1 VIAKKA
7 LAEHTHSCSYMVDED
22 DSDLGQSSRR
32 PLSNDLSIGGRQQEK
47 IKIPPSVSKPAWRKR
62 MNVGGKIYEDEFMVL
77 NTRLKQYGYESTI
90 ALLRDFK
97 DGIFPEDYFKPQ
109 GALDMG
115 QNQSNS
121 RVVSLMNGKPNPVSS
136 SGYKIINKK
145 GDWRKVSIVLSSY
158 IICFTKVYRCSSCSC
173 SLI

>member
-1 VIAKKA
+1 MLI
-7 LAEHTHSCSYMVDED
+7 HCPMDDED
-22 DSDLGQSSRR
+22 EYDSDLSQSRR
-32 PLSNDLSIGGRQQEK
+32 TAEISVGIQKQQEK
-47 IKIPPSVSKPAWRKR
+47 LRIPPSVSKPVKRKR
-62 MNVGGKIYEDEFMVL
+62 VGIGGKMYEDELMVL
-77 NTRLKQYGYESTI
+77 NIRLKRYGYESTI

-121 RVVSLMNGKPNPVSS
+121 GVVSLMNGKPNPVSS

-145 GDWRKVSIVLSSY
+145 GDWRKASIVLSSY